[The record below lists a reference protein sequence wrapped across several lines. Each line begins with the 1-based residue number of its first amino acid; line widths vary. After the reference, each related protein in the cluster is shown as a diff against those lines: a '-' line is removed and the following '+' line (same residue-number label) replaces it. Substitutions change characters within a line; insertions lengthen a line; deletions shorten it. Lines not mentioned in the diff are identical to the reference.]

1 MLNRFTCLSAATG
14 LLGLFATS
22 VLAQE
27 GMILQVSADGGAQ
40 QTDLNLEALDALPQ
54 VEFTTTTI
62 WTDDPVTFSGVPLS
76 DILEAGD
83 VDGTTLTMTAL
94 NDYAVEMPVAE
105 IGDMYPI
112 IATRMDG
119 QTMSVRDKGPFWVVY
134 PYDSDPDFQTETIYS
149 RSIWQLNR
157 LSVMD

>member
-1 MLNRFTCLSAATG
+1 
-14 LLGLFATS
+14 
-22 VLAQE
+22 
-27 GMILQVSADGGAQ
+27 MILQVSADGGAQ